1 MFYSTESQT
10 TWTLSLRKDKNMAL
24 QSNINVLILK
34 AMEGRNKIAMEE
46 RKEELCVQDG
56 SRS

>member
-10 TWTLSLRKDKNMAL
+10 TWTLSLRKDKNMTL